1 MSPTPSSVRDRLH
14 ADLSATADL
23 PYGGEAVDQLAHA
36 LQAGTLAA
44 RAGSRPALVA
54 AALLHDIGRSPAVG
68 AALPGAPHE
77 RAGAAYCT
85 RLLGPEVG
93 WLVGAHVLAKRALV
107 ATEPDYADTLSP
119 VSIRSLAEQGGPADA
134 AELHRFLR
142 HPLAADAM
150 LVRRWDDQAKVPDAP
165 TWSLDELLDIALEA

>member
-1 MSPTPSSVRDRLH
+1 MPSRDQIRDRLD
-14 ADLSATADL
+14 ADLRATADL

-54 AALLHDIGRSPAVG
+54 ASLLHDIGRSPAVLTE
-68 AALPGAPHE
+68 LPGAPHE

-85 RLLGPEVG
+85 RLLGREVG

-107 ATEPDYADTLSP
+107 ALEPGYAATLSP
-119 VSIRSLAEQGGPADA
+119 VSVRSLAEQGGPADA
-134 AELHRFLR
+134 ADVERFRR

-150 LVRRWDDQAKVPDAP
+150 QIRRWDDEAKVPGAQ
-165 TWSLDELLDIALEA
+165 TLSLDTLLDVVLAP